1 VWPAPPLVTRRGPE
15 TLAGPDGITP
25 VRMPNKIS
33 FTIADLSV
41 TLRWDYPFSRVELP
55 PAYTRFSA
63 PGRSDISLDLSVADD
78 QLEEGP
84 AIFDSAPIWSLYRV
98 KSGSSFHLFDS
109 YPELKRTLFIPDE
122 GGSAR
127 LSFHAADRDPFV
139 GPSLELLMITHLARC
154 HGVILHGCGI
164 SSDGRGV
171 VFAGESG
178 AGKSTLSRLWAQKEG
193 IEILSDDRVIVRRQN
208 GSFRLYGTPWHGEEA
223 FAAPGGVELSRIFF
237 IRHGQA
243 NDIRKLSAAGA
254 VREMLKCSFP
264 PLWDAGGMAAAL
276 ELFHGVATSV
286 PCAELAFVPDH
297 TAMDFVLD
305 RAGGTRSIP

>member
-1 VWPAPPLVTRRGPE
+1 
-15 TLAGPDGITP
+15 LAGPDGITP

-55 PAYTRFSA
+55 PAYTPFSA

-127 LSFHAADRDPFV
+127 LSFHAADWDPFV

-237 IRHGQA
+237 IRHGQG

-276 ELFHGVATSV
+276 ELFHTVAVSV

>member
-1 VWPAPPLVTRRGPE
+1 MTAER
-15 TLAGPDGITP
+15 
-25 VRMPNKIS
+25 
-33 FTIADLSV
+33 
-41 TLRWDYPFSRVELP
+41 
-55 PAYTRFSA
+55 SA
-63 PGRSDISLDLSVADD
+63 RSGV
-78 QLEEGP
+78 QV
-84 AIFDSAPIWSLYRV
+84 FDSPPYLVALPVCRGLLFQ
-98 KSGSSFHLFDS
+98 SFRFLPRLS
-109 YPELKRTLFIPDE
+109 RTLFIPDE
-122 GGSAR
+122 GGRAR
-127 LSFHAADRDPFV
+127 LSFQAADHNPFV
-139 GPSLELLMITHLARC
+139 GPALELLMITHLARRD
-154 HGVILHGCGI
+154 GVILHGCGI

-208 GSFRLYGTPWHGEEA
+208 GSFRLYGTPWHGDEA

-237 IRHGQA
+237 IRHGQG
-243 NDIRKLSAAGA
+243 NHIRKLSAAGA

-276 ELFHGVATSV
+276 ELFHTVATSV

>member
-1 VWPAPPLVTRRGPE
+1 
-15 TLAGPDGITP
+15 
-25 VRMPNKIS
+25 MPNKIS
-33 FTIADLSV
+33 FTIADFSV
-41 TLRWDYPFSRVELP
+41 TLRWDYLFSRVELP
-55 PAYTRFSA
+55 PAYTPFSA

-127 LSFHAADRDPFV
+127 LSFHAADHNPFV
-139 GPSLELLMITHLARC
+139 GPALELLMITHLARRD
-154 HGVILHGCGI
+154 GVILHGCGI

-193 IEILSDDRVIVRRQN
+193 VEILSDDRVIVRRRN
-208 GSFRLYGTPWHGEEA
+208 GSFYLYGTPWHGEEA

-237 IRHGQA
+237 IRHGQG

-276 ELFHGVATSV
+276 ELFHAVATAV

-305 RAGGTRSIP
+305 RAGGTRSVL